1 VVRPAVQVQLVD
13 WTLATN
19 PPPSIGGPV
28 LAAMLTLLA
37 RSGYQPGRAAD
48 VTRLVAIQRAVLDH
62 RLDVL
67 DVAEDLGGAGR
78 ELLAMVDRDW
88 DPVANASGSTVH
100 ISVVDEH
107 GMACAA
113 TASAGYGSGATIPG
127 TGILL
132 NNCLGEP
139 ELNRRGVHA
148 LTPGTRLGSNM
159 APSVG
164 RRADGTVLAIG
175 SPGADRITTA
185 LLQVLGGYALGGL
198 DLQAAVDSP
207 RLHVRHL
214 ADAPGGPD
222 RASRSSDTSGSPV
235 RVDHEADLAVPD
247 VGLQTYEHAARSMF
261 FGGVA
266 AAVVGPDGTLQAAAD
281 PRRAAA
287 VAVSP

>member
-1 VVRPAVQVQLVD
+1 M
-13 WTLATN
+13 
-19 PPPSIGGPV
+19 S
-28 LAAMLTLLA
+28 
-37 RSGYQPGRAAD
+37 
-48 VTRLVAIQRAVLDH
+48 RLVAIQRAVLDH

-67 DVAEDLGGAGR
+67 DLAEDLDAAGR
-78 ELLAMVDRDW
+78 ELLAMVDRGW

-100 ISVVDEH
+100 VSAVDAD
-107 GMACAA
+107 GIACAI
-113 TASAGYGSGATIPG
+113 TASAGYGSGATVPG

-148 LTPGTRLGSNM
+148 LPPGTRLGSNM

-164 RRADGTVLAIG
+164 RHRDGSVLAIG

-214 ADAPGGPD
+214 ADGPGGPD

-235 RVDHEADLAVPD
+235 RVDYEADLALPD
-247 VGLQTYEHAARSMF
+247 IGLPTTSTRRGRCSSAAWPRPWSAGRCARGRGRPAPGRR
-261 FGGVA
+261 GGGQPLTGSA
-266 AAVVGPDGTLQAAAD
+266 EPASG
-281 PRRAAA
+281 
-287 VAVSP
+287 